1 MERVRV
7 EVPEPPST
15 VEAVQS
21 CCRKAVGA
29 AVRCGRLPRNP
40 ADLPDPPRVPS
51 GPNEMEKWDIETL
64 RWFLAAT
71 ADDRLHA
78 LWVLLAT
85 TGVRG
90 VEAVDLR
97 WEDIDL
103 DAGRLRVVQTILS
116 INGELLTSEPKT
128 AKGQRPIALDQSTV
142 TVLREHRK
150 RMLESHA
157 RRRFLRCESRR
168 PPPRLVPTAGD
179 NERHLPLLSGGAR
192 PAEPDAEGPAPYLGK
207 ADSRADHPP
216 SGRSGAPR
224 PLHHRHHAWHLQPR
238 ADAHDQAAELVAGLI
253 LEQK

>member
-51 GPNEMEKWDIETL
+51 GPNEMEKWDVETL

-85 TGVRG
+85 TGVSG

-97 WEDIDL
+97 WEDVDL

-168 PPPRLVPTAGD
+168 PPPTA
-179 NERHLPLLSGGAR
+179 
-192 PAEPDAEGPAPYLGK
+192 
-207 ADSRADHPP
+207 RAY
-216 SGRSGAPR
+216 GRR
-224 PLHHRHHAWHLQPR
+224 
-238 ADAHDQAAELVAGLI
+238 
-253 LEQK
+253 